1 MSLKHKMTKIKINP
15 SNWSGRTSDVL
26 DVFGEKV
33 LVGSDWVEISND
45 DLKTLGLN
53 PNLYLVED

>member
-1 MSLKHKMTKIKINP
+1 MTKIKINP